1 MVGALAGAAIC
12 VLLLS
17 AAASGHARAATGCSS
32 SSSSSIG
39 LPGGAKILSETD
51 VPVCLTGQ
59 VEVSFSSDSLAH
71 CGCGY
76 IGTDSWQPQGGGD
89 LDVLAY
95 RRHGRRQFDTTLL
108 LGGSVSGRDAV
119 ERRQPTG
126 QTTACSD
133 TSGSESG
140 GFLSPPVRTGRIVV
154 SLAQSGAAS
163 IGTRCAGPLAV
174 DVAAALPTAS
184 ISLRR
189 IAHGGAVLDLRGTH
203 RFATHGLSGVVR
215 STVVLRLGRAR
226 AAHPSHPVPAPSAP
240 GHGQRIRA
248 ITVTYRVERLR
259 GSAVADVRTL
269 ADPGQCGPFDAC
281 GLSGA
286 ITMAPGSAH
295 GGSVSLFAEASA
307 ARPRRD
313 LLAAVGLSTHGNPAR
328 IGVAGGGE
336 QSLHGTV
343 AADLQQGGE
352 CRDQTRLSAASIQL
366 QSHAGGLL
374 LSLSPVSASG
384 TDPLRTRCPGPELGQ
399 HALTS
404 ATLPRGALRRQV
416 VTVPLTGN
424 AFGDGPYRVRTRSTM
439 ILTLRRVRVRT
450 LTYRVP
456 SPPS

>member
-1 MVGALAGAAIC
+1 
-12 VLLLS
+12 
-17 AAASGHARAATGCSS
+17 
-32 SSSSSIG
+32 
-39 LPGGAKILSETD
+39 
-51 VPVCLTGQ
+51 
-59 VEVSFSSDSLAH
+59 
-71 CGCGY
+71 
-76 IGTDSWQPQGGGD
+76 
-89 LDVLAY
+89 
-95 RRHGRRQFDTTLL
+95 
-108 LGGSVSGRDAV
+108 
-119 ERRQPTG
+119 
-126 QTTACSD
+126 
-133 TSGSESG
+133 
-140 GFLSPPVRTGRIVV
+140 VRGGRIVV
-154 SLAQSGAAS
+154 SLAQSGAGL

-203 RFATHGLSGVVR
+203 TFAARGFSGVVR

-226 AAHPSHPVPAPSAP
+226 ANHPSPPVPAPPSAP
-240 GHGQRIRA
+240 GHGKRISA

-259 GSAVADVRTL
+259 GTAVADVGTL
-269 ADPGQCGPFDAC
+269 TDPGQCGPFDAC

-286 ITMAPGSAH
+286 ITMTPAPAH

-313 LLAAVGLSTHGNPAR
+313 LLAAVGFSTHGNPAR

-336 QSLHGTV
+336 QPLHGAV
-343 AADLQQGGE
+343 AADLHQGAE
-352 CRDQTRLSAASIQL
+352 CRDQTRLSAASVQL
-366 QSHAGGLL
+366 QSHAGRLL
-374 LSLSPVSASG
+374 MSLSPVSTSG

-416 VTVPLTGN
+416 VTVALKGN

-439 ILTLRRVRVRT
+439 TLTMRRVRVRT

>member
-1 MVGALAGAAIC
+1 MVGALAGTAVC

-17 AAASGHARAATGCSS
+17 APASGHARAATGCSS

-59 VEVSFSSDSLAH
+59 VEVSFSSDALAH

-76 IGTDSWQPQGGGD
+76 VGTDSWQPQGGGD

-95 RRHGRRQFDTTLL
+95 RRQGRRQFDTTLL
-108 LGGSVSGRDAV
+108 LGGSTSGRDAV

-133 TSGSESG
+133 TTGADSG
-140 GFLSPPVRTGRIVV
+140 GFLSPPVRAGRIVV
-154 SLAQSGAAS
+154 SLAQSGATL

-203 RFATHGLSGVVR
+203 PFAAHGLSGVVR

-226 AAHPSHPVPAPSAP
+226 ATHPSSPAPAPAPSAP

-248 ITVTYRVERLR
+248 ITVSYRVERLR

-269 ADPGQCGPFDAC
+269 TDPGQCGPFDAC

-286 ITMAPGSAH
+286 LTVAPASTH

-328 IGVAGGGE
+328 IGVAGGGA

-343 AADLQQGGE
+343 AADLNQGGE
-352 CRDQTRLSAASIQL
+352 CRDQTRLSAASVQL
-366 QSHAGGLL
+366 QSHAGRLL
-374 LSLSPVSASG
+374 ISLSPVA
-384 TDPLRTRCPGPELGQ
+384 LG
-399 HALTS
+399 
-404 ATLPRGALRRQV
+404 
-416 VTVPLTGN
+416 GN

-439 ILTLRRVRVRT
+439 IITLRRVRVRT
-450 LTYRVP
+450 LTYRIP